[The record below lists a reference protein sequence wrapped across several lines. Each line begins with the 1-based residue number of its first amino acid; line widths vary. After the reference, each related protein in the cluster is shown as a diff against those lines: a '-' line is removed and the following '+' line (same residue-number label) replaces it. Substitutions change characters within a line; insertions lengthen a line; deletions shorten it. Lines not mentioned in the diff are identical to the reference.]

1 MQIDGALLPGAVYLL
16 AVHDYRQTGLPSQQ
30 ISMVGIKR
38 EVPMNVLGY
47 TQAHTLEA
55 FNLRLMELPDLAPT
69 GRDLLI
75 EVKAIGLNPIDYKI
89 RSRRSGL
96 DGQPVILG
104 WDAAGVV
111 RARGNDATHFNV
123 GDEVFCSGD
132 LNRPG
137 SYATQQLVD
146 ERLVALKPKNLS
158 FTEAAALPLT
168 SLTAYEMLFEKMR
181 LTGADRRTMLVVGG
195 VGSQAI
201 QLLKLKTQMTV
212 IGTASRPESRQWIA
226 DLGADHVV
234 SHQDFVSDIRALGV
248 QFVDCIFST
257 THSGRH
263 WTNMA
268 EIVAPFGEVGL
279 IDDADGLDISIF
291 KRKAVSIH
299 WELMFTKSMFD
310 YRMESQGRILAEVKD
325 LVETDKMRTTANKVL
340 HGLTVENL
348 CVGHTMLEQH
358 TSIGKMVVQL

>member
-1 MQIDGALLPGAVYLL
+1 
-16 AVHDYRQTGLPSQQ
+16 
-30 ISMVGIKR
+30 
-38 EVPMNVLGY
+38 MNVLGY
-47 TQAHTLEA
+47 TQAHTLGA
-55 FNLRLMELPDLAPT
+55 FNLRLMNLPDPTPT

-89 RSRRSGL
+89 RSRRSGS
-96 DGQPVILG
+96 DGKPVILG
-104 WDAAGVV
+104 WDAAGIV
-111 RARGNDATHFNV
+111 RACGNDAVHFKV
-123 GDEVFCSGD
+123 GDEVFYSGD
-132 LNRPG
+132 LNRAG
-137 SYATQQLVD
+137 CYASRQLVD
-146 ERLVALKPKNLS
+146 ERLVAMKPKNLS
-158 FTEAAALPLT
+158 FPEAAALPLT

-181 LTGADRRTMLVVGG
+181 LINSDRRTVLIIGGAGG

-201 QLLKLKTQMTV
+201 QLLKLKSSVTV
-212 IGTASRPESRQWIA
+212 IATASRLESRQWA
-226 DLGADHVV
+226 TSLGADHVV

-257 THSGRH
+257 THSGQH

-268 EIVAPFGEVGL
+268 EIVAPFGEIGL

-291 KRKAVSIH
+291 KRKAVSLH

-325 LVETDKMRTTANKVL
+325 FVEVGKMRTTANKEL

-348 CVGHTMLEQH
+348 RVGHTMLEQH
-358 TSIGKMVVQL
+358 ASIGKVVVQL

>member
-1 MQIDGALLPGAVYLL
+1 LLPGAVYLL
-16 AVHDYRQTGLPSQQ
+16 AMHDYRQTGLPSQR

-38 EVPMNVLGY
+38 EVPMNVFGY
-47 TQAHTLEA
+47 IQAHTLEA
-55 FNLRLMELPDLAPT
+55 FNLRLMELPDPVPT
-69 GRDLLI
+69 GCDLLI

-89 RSRRSGL
+89 RSRRSSPA
-96 DGQPVILG
+96 GQPVILG
-104 WDAAGVV
+104 WDAAGIVH
-111 RARGNDATHFNV
+111 ARGPNATKFKV
-123 GDEVFCSGD
+123 GDEVFYSGD

-181 LTGADRRTMLVVGG
+181 LTEADKRTILIIGGAGG
-195 VGSQAI
+195 VGSQVV

-212 IGTASRPESRQWIA
+212 IGTASRPESKRWITG
-226 DLGADHVV
+226 LGADHVV

-257 THSGRH
+257 THSGQH
-263 WTNMA
+263 WSNMA
-268 EIVAPFGEVGL
+268 EIVAPFGEIGL

-291 KRKAVSIH
+291 KRKAVSLH

-310 YRMESQGRILAEVKD
+310 YRTESQGRILAEVKD
-325 LVETDKMRTTANKVL
+325 LVEAGKMRTTANKVL
-340 HGLTVENL
+340 NGLTVENL
-348 CVGHTMLEQH
+348 RVGHTMLERH